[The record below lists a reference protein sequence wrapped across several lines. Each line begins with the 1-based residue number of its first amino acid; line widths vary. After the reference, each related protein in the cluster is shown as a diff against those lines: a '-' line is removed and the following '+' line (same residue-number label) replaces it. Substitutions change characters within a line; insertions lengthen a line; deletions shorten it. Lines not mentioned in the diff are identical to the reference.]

1 MAATIPATLVRELR
15 EKTGVG
21 FMECKAALT
30 EANGDLD
37 RAITLL
43 REKGLASASKKM
55 GRVASDGLVVSYVH
69 GGGKIG
75 VLLELNCETD
85 FVARTDVFST
95 LARDIAMQVAAANP
109 SYARREEVPEAVL
122 EKERAI
128 LKVQATSSGKPE
140 GVIERIV
147 QGRMEKFFSEAC
159 LLEQPFI
166 KDPEVKV
173 EDRIKEVIAKVGEN
187 IVVRRFCRYQLG
199 EGVERPA
206 ASE

>member
-15 EKTGVG
+15 ERTGVG
-21 FMECKAALT
+21 FMECKAALA

-55 GRVASDGLVVSYVH
+55 GRVASDGLVVSYIH

-85 FVARTDVFST
+85 FVARTDEFSA

-128 LKVQATSSGKPE
+128 LRVQATSSGKPE

-147 QGRMEKFFSEAC
+147 QGRMGKFFSEAC

>member
-21 FMECKAALT
+21 FMECKTALA
-30 EANGDLD
+30 EAEGDLE
-37 RAITLL
+37 RATTLL

-55 GRVASDGLVVSYVH
+55 GRTASDGLVISYIH

-85 FVARTDVFST
+85 FVARTDEFGT
-95 LARDIAMQVAAANP
+95 LARDLAMQVAAANP
-109 SYARREEVPEAVL
+109 QYVRREDVPAELL

-128 LKVQATSSGKPE
+128 LLAQVKSSGKPE
-140 GVIERIV
+140 KVVEQIV
-147 QGRMEKFFSEAC
+147 QGRLTKFFSEIC
-159 LLEQPFI
+159 LQEQPFI
-166 KDPEVKV
+166 KAPEVKV

-187 IVVRRFCRYQLG
+187 VVVRRFCRYQLG
-199 EGVERPA
+199 EKLGCDA
-206 ASE
+206 

>member
-1 MAATIPATLVRELR
+1 MSATIPATLVRELR

-21 FMECKAALT
+21 FMECKTALAEAA
-30 EANGDLD
+30 GDLEK
-37 RAITLL
+37 ATTLL

-55 GRVASDGLVVSYVH
+55 GRTASDGLVISYIH

-85 FVARTDVFST
+85 FVARTEEFGT
-95 LARDIAMQVAAANP
+95 LARDLAMQVAAANP
-109 SYARREEVPEAVL
+109 QYVRREEVSGDLL

-128 LKVQATSSGKPE
+128 LLAQVKGSGKPE
-140 GVIERIV
+140 KVIEQIV
-147 QGRMEKFFSEAC
+147 QGRLAKFFGEVC

-166 KDPEVKV
+166 KTPEVKV

-187 IVVRRFCRYQLG
+187 VVVRRFCRYQLG
-199 EGVERPA
+199 EKVECGA
-206 ASE
+206 